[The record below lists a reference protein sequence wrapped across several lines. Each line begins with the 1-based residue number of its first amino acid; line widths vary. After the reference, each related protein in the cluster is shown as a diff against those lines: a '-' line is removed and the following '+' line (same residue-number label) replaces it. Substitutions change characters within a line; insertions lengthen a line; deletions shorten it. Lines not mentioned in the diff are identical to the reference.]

1 MSIPVFRPTLRR
13 RDFNSVLNCLVSD
26 AIGAGPLSHELA
38 AELARYLGVAGGFC
52 AATYMTAI
60 QWALGSLELAPGDPV
75 IVPAL
80 APAAYASALA
90 NRGLRLMSAD
100 VDPASGV
107 LLASEV
113 RRLMPGGPKA
123 LVLCYSLG
131 FVPETDE
138 LFTLGLPVLEDISQA
153 LGASLGEAHCGS
165 LGQVCVLNL
174 SPEGI
179 ITAGGGAGVFARD
192 RRILKNLRD
201 AAERSPRDSRLPD
214 LNAALGLAQLK
225 AIECFLKARQAMMEP
240 FIQAVGRSRH
250 GTIRPQ
256 REEGFVPFSFP
267 VLVKDG
273 LKQVRQYALRKG
285 VETHGAFLDSLL
297 AVEQPEAGF
306 AEVAE
311 DGGRPEAQAAE
322 AGPAGGA
329 PAAEA
334 GLAEGAPDR
343 ATPHARDLAERCLL
357 FPLYPT
363 LLKRDA
369 QLIARVLASLP

>member
-13 RDFNSVLNCLVSD
+13 RDFNSVLGCLVSD

-38 AELARYLGVAGGFC
+38 AELSRYLGVAGGLC
-52 AATYMTAI
+52 AATYMAAI
-60 QWALGSLELAPGDPV
+60 QWALDCLDLVPGDSV

-90 NRGLRLMSAD
+90 SRGLRMLTAD
-100 VDPASGV
+100 VDPASGI
-107 LLASEV
+107 LLPAEV
-113 RRLMPGGPKA
+113 ERLLPGGPRA
-123 LVLCYSLG
+123 LVLYYTLG
-131 FVPETDE
+131 FLPDTDE

-153 LGASLGEAHCGS
+153 LGASLGEARCGS
-165 LGQVCVLNL
+165 LGQACVLNL

-192 RRILKNLRD
+192 RRNLKSLRD
-201 AAERSPRDSRLPD
+201 AAERSPRDSQLPD
-214 LNAALGLAQLK
+214 LNAALGLAQLR
-225 AIECFLKARQAMMEP
+225 AIEGFLKARRAIVEA
-240 FIQAVGRSRH
+240 FTQAVGRSRH
-250 GTIRPQ
+250 GTISPQ
-256 REEGFVPFSFP
+256 REGGFVPFSFP

-273 LKQVRQYALRKG
+273 LKQVRQYAMRKG

-297 AVEQPEAGF
+297 AVEQSEAGF
-306 AEVAE
+306 LQMPE
-311 DGGRPEAQAAE
+311 DGGGQE
-322 AGPAGGA
+322 A

-334 GLAEGAPDR
+334 GQAAASPDR
-343 ATPHARDLAERCLL
+343 ATPQARNLAERCLL

-363 LLKRDA
+363 LVRRDA